1 MKKIITLIF
10 VVLVAIANA
19 QIHNPVK
26 WKTAVEKISD
36 NEYYLVATA
45 SIEAGWKLYAQNIP
59 PKGPIPT
66 TFTFEKSANFELM
79 GKTEES
85 KPIQKHDKVFD
96 MEIAYF
102 HNQAVFKQR
111 IKIVKPVASIKAT
124 VEFMSCDD
132 SNCLPPDTVDL
143 EFFLSGAPV
152 ANKVVTPQFT
162 FGNNTDSNNTVPT
175 TTVSQTTTAKAPVHT
190 PISHQGLWTIFFI
203 SFLSGFAALLT
214 PCVFPMIPM
223 TVSYF
228 TKQSKTKAKGVKNA
242 VIYGISIIVIY
253 VLLGSAITAIF
264 GADALN
270 ALASNFWFNLI
281 FFLILVVFAIS
292 FLGAFEITLPSSW
305 STKVDAQAD
314 RSGFIGIFFMALA
327 LAIVSFSCTGPIVGT
342 LLVQAASEGGIAPII
357 GMFGFSLAIALP
369 FALFAAFPGWLHS
382 LPKSGGWMNTV
393 KVVLGFLELA
403 LAFKFLSNADLV
415 LQYHWIERE
424 VFIAIW
430 IAVFGAL
437 SLYLFGKIRL
447 PHDDATDR
455 ISVGRLLLGL
465 LTLSFTV
472 YMIPGL
478 WGAPLNLI
486 NAFPPPQ
493 HYSESPYGVGYTADG
508 GSASVDEGALPE
520 GAHLFKP
527 HNIVTFDD
535 YEKGLAYAKQV
546 NKPVMLDFTGWS
558 CVNCRKMEQN
568 VWPNPQVLDA
578 LRNEVVLISLYV
590 DDKREL
596 PESEVKPSQIREGKM
611 IKTIG
616 QKWSEFQTLKYK
628 ANTQPFYV
636 LMNHQGENL
645 VAPIGYTLDTDD
657 PDEFYQWIKQ
667 GITAFRK

>member
-1 MKKIITLIF
+1 MKKLITLLLIAF
-10 VVLVAIANA
+10 ATIANA

-26 WKTAVEKISD
+26 WKTAVEKIND
-36 NEYYLVATA
+36 NEYYLVTTA
-45 SIEAGWKLYAQNIP
+45 SIEAGWKLYGQNIP
-59 PKGPIPT
+59 PNGPVPT
-66 TFTFEKSANFELM
+66 SFKYTQTPTFELV

-85 KPIQKHDKVFD
+85 KPIVKHDKVFD

-102 HNQAVFKQR
+102 YKQAVFKQR
-111 IKIVKPVASIKAT
+111 IKLLGELTSIKAE
-124 VEFMSCDD
+124 VEFMSCND

-143 EFFLSGAPV
+143 EFFLSGTAT
-152 ANKVVTPQFT
+152 ANQGATPQFT
-162 FGNNTDSNNTVPT
+162 FGNNTDANNTVPA
-175 TTVSQTTTAKAPVHT
+175 TTVSQTTTKAPATT

-228 TKQSKTKAKGVKNA
+228 TKQSKTKAKGIKNA

-253 VLLGSAITAIF
+253 VLLGSVVTAIF
-264 GADALN
+264 GADVLN
-270 ALASNFWFNLI
+270 ALASNSLFNLI

-305 STKVDAQAD
+305 STKIDAQAD

-327 LAIVSFSCTGPIVGT
+327 LAIVSFSCTGPIVGS
-342 LLVQAASEGGIAPII
+342 LLVQAASQGGIAPIM

-403 LAFKFLSNADLV
+403 LAFKFLSIADLV
-415 LQYHWIERE
+415 WDLHWLERE

-430 IAVFGAL
+430 IAIFGAL

-465 LTLSFTV
+465 VSLSFTV
-472 YMIPGL
+472 YLIPGL
-478 WGAPLNLI
+478 WGAPLSI
-486 NAFPPPQ
+486 ISGFPPPQ
-493 HYSESPYGVGYTADG
+493 YYSESPYGVGHKGNTATTVT
-508 GSASVDEGALPE
+508 SSEELPQ
-520 GAHLFKP
+520 GAHLFQP
-527 HNIVTFDD
+527 YDIVTFND
-535 YEKGLAYAKQV
+535 YQQGLEYAKQV
-546 NKPVMLDFTGWS
+546 GKPVLLDFTGKS
-558 CVNCRKMEQN
+558 CVNCRKMEDN
-568 VWPNPQVLDA
+568 VWGKPEVLNI
-578 LRNEVVLISLYV
+578 LKNKVVLISLLV
-590 DDKREL
+590 DDKNEL
-596 PESEVKPSQIREGKM
+596 PENEVKPSKIREGKM

-616 QKWSEFQTLKYK
+616 QKWSEFQALRYHS
-628 ANTQPFYV
+628 NSQPLYV
-636 LMNHQGENL
+636 LMGHDEQNL
-645 VAPIGYTLDTDD
+645 VPPVGYT
-657 PDEFYQWIKQ
+657 PDVEKFSSWLHS
-667 GITAFRK
+667 GINAFGK

>member
-66 TFTFEKSANFELM
+66 SFAFEKSANFELM

-111 IKIVKPVASIKAT
+111 IKIVKPITSIKAT

-152 ANKVVTPQFT
+152 ASKVATPQFT

-175 TTVSQTTTAKAPVHT
+175 TTVSQTTTTKASNTT
-190 PISHQGLWTIFFI
+190 PISRQGLWTIFFI

-228 TKQSKTKAKGVKNA
+228 TKQSKTKAKGIRNA
-242 VIYGISIIVIY
+242 ISYGISIIVIY
-253 VLLGSAITAIF
+253 VLLGSVVTAIF
-264 GADALN
+264 GADVLN
-270 ALASNFWFNLI
+270 ALASNSLFNLI
-281 FFLILVVFAIS
+281 FFFILVVFAIS

-305 STKVDAQAD
+305 STKIDAQAD

-327 LAIVSFSCTGPIVGT
+327 LAIVSFSCTGPIVGS
-342 LLVQAASEGGIAPII
+342 LLVQAASQGGIAPII

-403 LAFKFLSNADLV
+403 LAFKFLSIADLV
-415 LQYHWIERE
+415 WDLHWLERE

-430 IAVFGAL
+430 IAIFGAL

-465 LTLSFTV
+465 VSLSFTV
-472 YMIPGL
+472 YLIPGL
-478 WGAPLNLI
+478 WGAPLSI
-486 NAFPPPQ
+486 ISGFPPPQ
-493 HYSESPYGVGYTADG
+493 YYSESPYGVGHKGNTATTVT
-508 GSASVDEGALPE
+508 SSEELPQ
-520 GAHLFKP
+520 GAHLFQP
-527 HNIVTFDD
+527 YDIVTFND
-535 YEKGLAYAKQV
+535 YQQGLEYAKQV
-546 NKPVMLDFTGWS
+546 GKPVLLDFTGKS
-558 CVNCRKMEQN
+558 CVNCRKMEDN
-568 VWPNPQVLDA
+568 VWGKPEVLNI
-578 LRNEVVLISLYV
+578 LKNKVVLISLLV
-590 DDKREL
+590 DDKNEL
-596 PESEVKPSQIREGKM
+596 PENEVKPSKIREGKM

-616 QKWSEFQTLKYK
+616 QKWSEFQALRYHS
-628 ANTQPFYV
+628 NSQPLYV
-636 LMNHQGENL
+636 LMGHDEQNL
-645 VAPIGYTLDTDD
+645 VPPVGYT
-657 PDEFYQWIKQ
+657 PDVEKFSSWLHS
-667 GITAFRK
+667 GISAFGK

>member
-1 MKKIITLIF
+1 MKKLITLLLIAF
-10 VVLVAIANA
+10 ATIANA

-26 WKTAVEKISD
+26 WKTAVEKIND

-45 SIEAGWKLYAQNIP
+45 SIEAGWKLYGQNIP
-59 PKGPIPT
+59 PNGPVPT
-66 TFTFEKSANFELM
+66 SFKYTQTPTFELV

-85 KPIQKHDKVFD
+85 KPIVKHDKVFD

-102 HNQAVFKQR
+102 YKQAVFKQR
-111 IKIVKPVASIKAT
+111 IKLLGELTSIKAE
-124 VEFMSCDD
+124 VEFMSCND

-143 EFFLSGAPV
+143 EFFLSGTATTNQG
-152 ANKVVTPQFT
+152 ATPQFT
-162 FGNNTDSNNTVPT
+162 FGNNTDANNTVPA
-175 TTVSQTTTAKAPVHT
+175 TTVSQTTTKAPATT

-228 TKQSKTKAKGVKNA
+228 TKQSKTKAKGIKNA

-253 VLLGSAITAIF
+253 VLLGSVVTAIF
-264 GADALN
+264 GADVLN
-270 ALASNFWFNLI
+270 ALASNSFFNLI

-305 STKVDAQAD
+305 STKIDAQAD

-327 LAIVSFSCTGPIVGT
+327 LAIVSFSCTGPIVGS
-342 LLVQAASEGGIAPII
+342 LLVQAASQGGIAPIM

-403 LAFKFLSNADLV
+403 LAFKFLSIADLV
-415 LQYHWIERE
+415 WDLHWLERE

-430 IAVFGAL
+430 IAIFGAL

-465 LTLSFTV
+465 VSLSFTV
-472 YMIPGL
+472 YLIPGL
-478 WGAPLNLI
+478 WGAPLSI
-486 NAFPPPQ
+486 ISGFPPPQ
-493 HYSESPYGVGYTADG
+493 YYSESPYGVGHKGNTTTTVT
-508 GSASVDEGALPE
+508 SSEELPQ
-520 GAHLFKP
+520 GAHLFQP
-527 HNIVTFDD
+527 YDIVTFND
-535 YEKGLAYAKQV
+535 YQQGLEYAKQV
-546 NKPVMLDFTGWS
+546 GKPVLLDFTGKS
-558 CVNCRKMEQN
+558 CVNCRKMEDN
-568 VWPNPQVLDA
+568 VWGKPEVLNI
-578 LRNEVVLISLYV
+578 LKNKVVLISLLV
-590 DDKREL
+590 DDKNEL
-596 PESEVKPSQIREGKM
+596 PENEVKPSKIREGKM

-616 QKWSEFQTLKYK
+616 QKWSEFQALRYHS
-628 ANTQPFYV
+628 NSQPLYV
-636 LMNHQGENL
+636 LMGHDEQNL
-645 VAPIGYTLDTDD
+645 VPPVGYT
-657 PDEFYQWIKQ
+657 PDVEKFSSWLHS
-667 GITAFRK
+667 GISAFGK

>member
-1 MKKIITLIF
+1 MKKLITLLLIAF
-10 VVLVAIANA
+10 ATIANA

-26 WKTAVEKISD
+26 WKTAVEKIND

-45 SIEAGWKLYAQNIP
+45 SIEAGWKLYGQNIP
-59 PKGPIPT
+59 PNGPVPT
-66 TFTFEKSANFELM
+66 SFKYTQTPTFELV

-85 KPIQKHDKVFD
+85 KPIVKHDKVFD

-102 HNQAVFKQR
+102 YKQAVFKQR
-111 IKIVKPVASIKAT
+111 IKLLGELTSIKAE
-124 VEFMSCDD
+124 VEFMSCND

-143 EFFLSGAPV
+143 EFFLSGTATTNQG
-152 ANKVVTPQFT
+152 ATPQFT
-162 FGNNTDSNNTVPT
+162 FGNNTDANNTVPA
-175 TTVSQTTTAKAPVHT
+175 TTVSQTTTKAPATT
-190 PISHQGLWTIFFI
+190 PISRQGLWTIFFI

-228 TKQSKTKAKGVKNA
+228 TKQSKTKAKGIKNA

-253 VLLGSAITAIF
+253 VLLGSVVTAIF
-264 GADALN
+264 GADVLN
-270 ALASNFWFNLI
+270 ALASNSLFNLI

-403 LAFKFLSNADLV
+403 LAFKFLSIADLV
-415 LQYHWIERE
+415 WDLHWLERE

-430 IAVFGAL
+430 IAIFGAL

-465 LTLSFTV
+465 VSLSFTV
-472 YMIPGL
+472 YLIPGL
-478 WGAPLNLI
+478 WGAPLSI
-486 NAFPPPQ
+486 ISGFPPPQ
-493 HYSESPYGVGYTADG
+493 YYSESPYGVGHKGNTATTVT
-508 GSASVDEGALPE
+508 SSEELPQ
-520 GAHLFKP
+520 GAHLFQP
-527 HNIVTFDD
+527 YDIVTFND
-535 YEKGLAYAKQV
+535 YQQGLEYAKQV
-546 NKPVMLDFTGWS
+546 GKPVLLDFTGKS
-558 CVNCRKMEQN
+558 CVNCRKMEDN
-568 VWPNPQVLDA
+568 VWGKPEVLNI
-578 LRNEVVLISLYV
+578 LKNKVVLISLLV
-590 DDKREL
+590 DDKNEL
-596 PESEVKPSQIREGKM
+596 PENEVKPSKIREGKM

-616 QKWSEFQTLKYK
+616 QKWSEFQALRYHS
-628 ANTQPFYV
+628 NSQPLYV
-636 LMNHQGENL
+636 LMGHDEQNL
-645 VAPIGYTLDTDD
+645 VPPVGYT
-657 PDEFYQWIKQ
+657 PDVEKFSSWLHS
-667 GITAFRK
+667 GISAFGK

>member
-1 MKKIITLIF
+1 MKKLITLLLIAF
-10 VVLVAIANA
+10 ATIANA

-26 WKTAVEKISD
+26 WKTAVEKIND
-36 NEYYLVATA
+36 NEYYLVTTA
-45 SIEAGWKLYAQNIP
+45 SIEAGWKLYGQNIP
-59 PKGPIPT
+59 PNGPVPT
-66 TFTFEKSANFELM
+66 SFKYTQTPTFELV

-85 KPIQKHDKVFD
+85 KPIVKHDKVFD

-102 HNQAVFKQR
+102 YKQAVFKQR
-111 IKIVKPVASIKAT
+111 IKLLGELTSIKAE
-124 VEFMSCDD
+124 VEFMSCND

-143 EFFLSGAPV
+143 EFFLSGTAT
-152 ANKVVTPQFT
+152 ANQGATPQFT
-162 FGNNTDSNNTVPT
+162 FGNNTDANNTVPA
-175 TTVSQTTTAKAPVHT
+175 TTVSQTTTKAPATT

-228 TKQSKTKAKGVKNA
+228 TKQSKTKAKGIKNA

-253 VLLGSAITAIF
+253 VLLGSVVTAIF

-305 STKVDAQAD
+305 STKIDAQAD

-327 LAIVSFSCTGPIVGT
+327 LAIVSFSCTGPIVGS
-342 LLVQAASEGGIAPII
+342 LLVQAASQGGIAPIM

-403 LAFKFLSNADLV
+403 LAFKFLSIADLV
-415 LQYHWIERE
+415 WDLHWLERE

-430 IAVFGAL
+430 IAIFGAL

-465 LTLSFTV
+465 VSLSFTV
-472 YMIPGL
+472 YLIPGL
-478 WGAPLNLI
+478 WGAPLSI
-486 NAFPPPQ
+486 ISGFPPPQ
-493 HYSESPYGVGYTADG
+493 YYSESPYGVGHKGNTATTVT
-508 GSASVDEGALPE
+508 SSEELPQ
-520 GAHLFKP
+520 GAHLFQP
-527 HNIVTFDD
+527 YDIVTFND
-535 YEKGLAYAKQV
+535 YQQGLEYAKQV
-546 NKPVMLDFTGWS
+546 GKPVLLDFTGKS
-558 CVNCRKMEQN
+558 CVNCRKMEDN
-568 VWPNPQVLDA
+568 VWGKPEVLNI
-578 LRNEVVLISLYV
+578 LKNKVVLISLLV
-590 DDKREL
+590 DDKNEL
-596 PESEVKPSQIREGKM
+596 PENEVKPSKIREGKM

-616 QKWSEFQTLKYK
+616 QKWSEFQALRYHS
-628 ANTQPFYV
+628 NSQPLYV
-636 LMNHQGENL
+636 LMGHDEQNL
-645 VAPIGYTLDTDD
+645 VPPVGYT
-657 PDEFYQWIKQ
+657 PDVEKFSSWLHS
-667 GITAFRK
+667 GINAFGK

>member
-1 MKKIITLIF
+1 MKKLITLLLIAF
-10 VVLVAIANA
+10 ATIANA

-26 WKTAVEKISD
+26 WKTAVEKIND

-45 SIEAGWKLYAQNIP
+45 SIEAGWKLYGQNIP
-59 PKGPIPT
+59 PNGPVPT
-66 TFTFEKSANFELM
+66 SFKYTQTPTFELV

-85 KPIQKHDKVFD
+85 KPIVKHDKVFD

-102 HNQAVFKQR
+102 YKQAVFKQR
-111 IKIVKPVASIKAT
+111 IKLLGELTSIKAE
-124 VEFMSCDD
+124 VEFMSCND

-143 EFFLSGAPV
+143 EFFLSGTAT
-152 ANKVVTPQFT
+152 ANQGATPQFT
-162 FGNNTDSNNTVPT
+162 FGNNTDTNNTVPA
-175 TTVSQTTTAKAPVHT
+175 TTVSQTTPKAPATT

-228 TKQSKTKAKGVKNA
+228 TKQSKTKAKGIRNA
-242 VIYGISIIVIY
+242 ISYGISIIVIY
-253 VLLGSAITAIF
+253 VLLGSVVTAIF
-264 GADALN
+264 GADVLN
-270 ALASNFWFNLI
+270 ALASNSFFNLI

-305 STKVDAQAD
+305 STKIDAQAD

-327 LAIVSFSCTGPIVGT
+327 LAIVSFSCTGPIVGS
-342 LLVQAASEGGIAPII
+342 LLVQAASQGGIAPIM

-403 LAFKFLSNADLV
+403 LAFKFLSIADLV
-415 LQYHWIERE
+415 WDLHWLERE

-430 IAVFGAL
+430 IAIFGAL

-465 LTLSFTV
+465 VSLSFTV
-472 YMIPGL
+472 YLIPGL
-478 WGAPLNLI
+478 WGAPLSI
-486 NAFPPPQ
+486 ISGFPPPQ
-493 HYSESPYGVGYTADG
+493 YYSESPYGVGHKGNTATTVT
-508 GSASVDEGALPE
+508 SSEELPQ
-520 GAHLFKP
+520 GAHLFQP
-527 HNIVTFDD
+527 YDIVTFND
-535 YEKGLAYAKQV
+535 YQQGLEYAKQV
-546 NKPVMLDFTGWS
+546 GKPVLLDFTGKS
-558 CVNCRKMEQN
+558 CVNCRKMEDN
-568 VWPNPQVLDA
+568 VWGKPEVLNI
-578 LRNEVVLISLYV
+578 LKNKVVLISLLV
-590 DDKREL
+590 DDKNEL
-596 PESEVKPSQIREGKM
+596 PENEVKPSKIREGKM

-616 QKWSEFQTLKYK
+616 QKWSEFQALRYHS
-628 ANTQPFYV
+628 NSQPLYV
-636 LMNHQGENL
+636 LMGHDEQNL
-645 VAPIGYTLDTDD
+645 VPPVGYT
-657 PDEFYQWIKQ
+657 PDVEKFSSWLHS
-667 GITAFRK
+667 GISAFGK

>member
-1 MKKIITLIF
+1 MKKLITLLLIAF
-10 VVLVAIANA
+10 ATIANA

-26 WKTAVEKISD
+26 WKTAVEKIND

-45 SIEAGWKLYAQNIP
+45 SIETGWKLYGQNIP
-59 PKGPIPT
+59 PNGPVPT
-66 TFTFEKSANFELM
+66 SFKYTQTPTFELV

-85 KPIQKHDKVFD
+85 KPIVKHDRVFD

-102 HNQAVFKQR
+102 YKQAVFKQR
-111 IKIVKPVASIKAT
+111 IKLLGELTSIKAE
-124 VEFMSCDD
+124 VEFMSCND

-143 EFFLSGAPV
+143 EFFLSGTAT
-152 ANKVVTPQFT
+152 ANQGATPQFT
-162 FGNNTDSNNTVPT
+162 FGNNTDANNTVPA
-175 TTVSQTTTAKAPVHT
+175 TTVSQTTPKAPATT

-228 TKQSKTKAKGVKNA
+228 TKQSKTKAKGIKNA
-242 VIYGISIIVIY
+242 IIYGISIIVIY

-314 RSGFIGIFFMALA
+314 RSGFVGIFFMALA

-403 LAFKFLSNADLV
+403 LAFKFLSIADLV
-415 LQYHWIERE
+415 WDLHWLERE

-430 IAVFGAL
+430 IAIFGAL

-465 LTLSFTV
+465 VSLSFTV
-472 YMIPGL
+472 YLIPGL
-478 WGAPLNLI
+478 WGAPLSI
-486 NAFPPPQ
+486 ISGFPPPQ
-493 HYSESPYGVGYTADG
+493 YYSESPYGVGHKGNTATTVT
-508 GSASVDEGALPE
+508 SSEELPQ
-520 GAHLFKP
+520 GAHLFQP
-527 HNIVTFDD
+527 YDIVTFND
-535 YEKGLAYAKQV
+535 YQQGLEYAKQV
-546 NKPVMLDFTGWS
+546 GKPVLLDFTGKS
-558 CVNCRKMEQN
+558 CVNCRKMEDN
-568 VWPNPQVLDA
+568 VWGKPEVLNI
-578 LRNEVVLISLYV
+578 LKNKVVLISLLV
-590 DDKREL
+590 DDKNEL
-596 PESEVKPSQIREGKM
+596 PENEVKPSKIREGKM

-616 QKWSEFQTLKYK
+616 QKWSEFQALRYHS
-628 ANTQPFYV
+628 NSQPLYV
-636 LMNHQGENL
+636 LMGHDEQNL
-645 VAPIGYTLDTDD
+645 VPPVGYT
-657 PDEFYQWIKQ
+657 PDVEKFSSWLHS
-667 GITAFRK
+667 GISAFGK

>member
-66 TFTFEKSANFELM
+66 SFAFEKSANFELM

-111 IKIVKPVASIKAT
+111 IKIVKPITSIKAT

-132 SNCLPPDTVDL
+132 SNCLSPDTVDL

-152 ANKVVTPQFT
+152 ASKVATPQFT
-162 FGNNTDSNNTVPT
+162 FSNNTDSNNTVPA
-175 TTVSQTTTAKAPVHT
+175 TTVSQTTTTKAPATT
-190 PISHQGLWTIFFI
+190 PISRQGLWTIFFI

-228 TKQSKTKAKGVKNA
+228 TKQSKTKAKGIKNA

-253 VLLGSAITAIF
+253 VLLGSVVTAIF
-264 GADALN
+264 GADVLN
-270 ALASNFWFNLI
+270 ALASNSLFNLI
-281 FFLILVVFAIS
+281 FFFILVVFAIS

-305 STKVDAQAD
+305 STKIDAQAD

-327 LAIVSFSCTGPIVGT
+327 LAIVSFSCTGPIVGS
-342 LLVQAASEGGIAPII
+342 LLVQAASQGGIAPII

-403 LAFKFLSNADLV
+403 LAFKFLSIADLV
-415 LQYHWIERE
+415 WDLHWLERE

-430 IAVFGAL
+430 IAIFGAL

-465 LTLSFTV
+465 VSLSFTV
-472 YMIPGL
+472 YLIPGL
-478 WGAPLNLI
+478 WGAPLSI
-486 NAFPPPQ
+486 ISGFPPPQ
-493 HYSESPYGVGYTADG
+493 YYSESPYGVGHKGNTATTVT
-508 GSASVDEGALPE
+508 SSEELPQ
-520 GAHLFKP
+520 GAHLFQP
-527 HNIVTFDD
+527 YDIVTFND
-535 YEKGLAYAKQV
+535 YQQGLEYAKQV
-546 NKPVMLDFTGWS
+546 GKPVLLDFTGKS
-558 CVNCRKMEQN
+558 CVNCRKMEDN
-568 VWPNPQVLDA
+568 VWGKPEVLNI
-578 LRNEVVLISLYV
+578 LKNKVVLISLLV
-590 DDKREL
+590 DDKNEL
-596 PESEVKPSQIREGKM
+596 PENEVKPSKIREGKM

-616 QKWSEFQTLKYK
+616 QKWSEFQALRYHS
-628 ANTQPFYV
+628 NSQPLYV
-636 LMNHQGENL
+636 LMGHDEQNL
-645 VAPIGYTLDTDD
+645 VPPVGYT
-657 PDEFYQWIKQ
+657 PDVEKFSSWLHS
-667 GITAFRK
+667 GISAFGK

>member
-1 MKKIITLIF
+1 MKKLITLLFIAF
-10 VVLVAIANA
+10 ATIANA

-26 WKTAVEKISD
+26 WKTAVEKIND

-45 SIEAGWKLYAQNIP
+45 SIEAGWKLYGQNIP
-59 PKGPIPT
+59 PNGPVPT
-66 TFTFEKSANFELM
+66 SFKYTQEPTFELV

-85 KPIQKHDKVFD
+85 KPIVKHDKVFD

-102 HNQAVFKQR
+102 YRQAVFKQR
-111 IKIVKPVASIKAT
+111 IKLLGEVTSISIKAE

-143 EFFLSGAPV
+143 EFFLSGTAT
-152 ANKVVTPQFT
+152 ANQGATPQFT
-162 FGNNTDSNNTVPT
+162 FGNNTDTNNTVPA
-175 TTVSQTTTAKAPVHT
+175 TTVSQTIPKAPATT

-228 TKQSKTKAKGVKNA
+228 TKQSKTKAKGIKNA

-314 RSGFIGIFFMALA
+314 RSGFVGIFFMALA

-403 LAFKFLSNADLV
+403 LAFKFLSIADLV
-415 LQYHWIERE
+415 WDLHWLERE

-430 IAVFGAL
+430 IAIFGAL

-465 LTLSFTV
+465 VSLSFTV
-472 YMIPGL
+472 YLIPGL
-478 WGAPLNLI
+478 WGAPLSI
-486 NAFPPPQ
+486 ISGFPPPQ
-493 HYSESPYGVGYTADG
+493 YYSESPYGVGHKGNTATTVT
-508 GSASVDEGALPE
+508 SSEELPQ
-520 GAHLFKP
+520 GAHLFQP
-527 HNIVTFDD
+527 YDIVTFND
-535 YEKGLAYAKQV
+535 YQQGLEYAKQV
-546 NKPVMLDFTGWS
+546 GKPVLLDFTGKS
-558 CVNCRKMEQN
+558 CVNCRKMEDN
-568 VWPNPQVLDA
+568 VWGKPEVLNI
-578 LRNEVVLISLYV
+578 LKNKVVLISLLV
-590 DDKREL
+590 DDKNEL
-596 PESEVKPSQIREGKM
+596 PENEVKPSKIREGKM

-616 QKWSEFQTLKYK
+616 QKWSEFQALRYHS
-628 ANTQPFYV
+628 NSQPLYV
-636 LMNHQGENL
+636 LMGHDEQNL
-645 VAPIGYTLDTDD
+645 VPPVGYT
-657 PDEFYQWIKQ
+657 PDVEKFSSWLHS
-667 GITAFRK
+667 GINAFGK

>member
-1 MKKIITLIF
+1 MKKLITLLLIAF
-10 VVLVAIANA
+10 STIANA

-26 WKTAVEKISD
+26 WKTAVEKIND

-45 SIEAGWKLYAQNIP
+45 SIEAGWKLYGQNIP
-59 PKGPIPT
+59 PNGPVPT
-66 TFTFEKSANFELM
+66 SFKYTQTPTFELV

-85 KPIQKHDKVFD
+85 KPIVKHDKVFD

-102 HNQAVFKQR
+102 YKQAVFKQR
-111 IKIVKPVASIKAT
+111 IKLLGELTSIKAE
-124 VEFMSCDD
+124 VEFMSCND

-143 EFFLSGAPV
+143 EFFLSGTATTNQG
-152 ANKVVTPQFT
+152 ATPQFT
-162 FGNNTDSNNTVPT
+162 FGNNTDANNTVPA
-175 TTVSQTTTAKAPVHT
+175 TTVSQTTTKAPATT

-228 TKQSKTKAKGVKNA
+228 TKQSKTKAKGIKNA

-253 VLLGSAITAIF
+253 VLLGSVVTAIF
-264 GADALN
+264 GADVLN
-270 ALASNFWFNLI
+270 ALASNSFFNLI

-305 STKVDAQAD
+305 STKIDAQAD

-327 LAIVSFSCTGPIVGT
+327 LAIVSFSCTGPIVGS
-342 LLVQAASEGGIAPII
+342 LLVQAASQGGIAPIM

-403 LAFKFLSNADLV
+403 LAFKFLSIADLV
-415 LQYHWIERE
+415 WDLHWLERE

-430 IAVFGAL
+430 IAIFGAL

-465 LTLSFTV
+465 VSLSFTV
-472 YMIPGL
+472 YLIPGL
-478 WGAPLNLI
+478 WGAPLSI
-486 NAFPPPQ
+486 ISGFPPPQ
-493 HYSESPYGVGYTADG
+493 YYSESPYGVGHKGNTTTTVT
-508 GSASVDEGALPE
+508 SSEELPQ
-520 GAHLFKP
+520 GAHLFQP
-527 HNIVTFDD
+527 YDIVTFND
-535 YEKGLAYAKQV
+535 YQQGLEYAKQV
-546 NKPVMLDFTGWS
+546 GKPVLLDFTGKS
-558 CVNCRKMEQN
+558 CVNCRKMEDN
-568 VWPNPQVLDA
+568 VWGKPEVLNI
-578 LRNEVVLISLYV
+578 LKNKVVLISLLV
-590 DDKREL
+590 DDKNEL
-596 PESEVKPSQIREGKM
+596 PENEVKPSKIREGKM

-616 QKWSEFQTLKYK
+616 QKWSEFQALRYHS
-628 ANTQPFYV
+628 NSQPLYV
-636 LMNHQGENL
+636 LMGHDEQNL
-645 VAPIGYTLDTDD
+645 VPPVGYT
-657 PDEFYQWIKQ
+657 PDVEKFSSWLQS
-667 GITAFRK
+667 GISAFGK

>member
-111 IKIVKPVASIKAT
+111 IKIVKPITSIKAT

-152 ANKVVTPQFT
+152 ASKVVTPQFT
-162 FGNNTDSNNTVPT
+162 FGNNTDSNNTVPKT
-175 TTVSQTTTAKAPVHT
+175 IVSQTTTTKAPTST
-190 PISHQGLWTIFFI
+190 PISRQGLWTIFFI

-314 RSGFIGIFFMALA
+314 RSGFVGIFFMALA

-403 LAFKFLSNADLV
+403 LAFKFLSIADLV
-415 LQYHWIERE
+415 WDLHWLERE

-430 IAVFGAL
+430 IAIFGAL

-465 LTLSFTV
+465 VSLSFTV
-472 YMIPGL
+472 YLIPGL
-478 WGAPLNLI
+478 WGAPLSI
-486 NAFPPPQ
+486 ISGFPPPQ
-493 HYSESPYGVGYTADG
+493 YYSESPYGVGHKGNTATTVT
-508 GSASVDEGALPE
+508 SSEELPQ
-520 GAHLFKP
+520 GAHLFQP
-527 HNIVTFDD
+527 YDIVTFND
-535 YEKGLAYAKQV
+535 YQQGLEYAKQV
-546 NKPVMLDFTGWS
+546 GKPVLLDFTGKS
-558 CVNCRKMEQN
+558 CVNCRKMEDN
-568 VWPNPQVLDA
+568 VWGKPEVLNI
-578 LRNEVVLISLYV
+578 LKNKVVLISLLV
-590 DDKREL
+590 DDKNEL
-596 PESEVKPSQIREGKM
+596 PENEVKPSKIREGKM

-616 QKWSEFQTLKYK
+616 QKWSEFQALRYHS
-628 ANTQPFYV
+628 NSQPLYV
-636 LMNHQGENL
+636 LMGHDEQNL
-645 VAPIGYTLDTDD
+645 VPPVGYT
-657 PDEFYQWIKQ
+657 PDVEKFSSWLHS
-667 GITAFRK
+667 GISAFGK

>member
-1 MKKIITLIF
+1 MKKLITLLLIAF
-10 VVLVAIANA
+10 ATIANA

-26 WKTAVEKISD
+26 WKTAVEKIND

-45 SIEAGWKLYAQNIP
+45 SIETGWKLYGQNIP
-59 PKGPIPT
+59 PNGPVPT
-66 TFTFEKSANFELM
+66 SFKYTQTPTFELV

-85 KPIQKHDKVFD
+85 KPIVKHDRVFD

-102 HNQAVFKQR
+102 YKQAVFKQR
-111 IKIVKPVASIKAT
+111 IKLLGELTSIKAE
-124 VEFMSCDD
+124 VEFMSCND

-143 EFFLSGAPV
+143 EFFLSGTAT
-152 ANKVVTPQFT
+152 ANQGATPQFT
-162 FGNNTDSNNTVPT
+162 FGNNTDANNTVPA
-175 TTVSQTTTAKAPVHT
+175 TTVSQTTPKAPATT

-228 TKQSKTKAKGVKNA
+228 TKQSKTKAKGIKNA
-242 VIYGISIIVIY
+242 IIYGISIIVIY
-253 VLLGSAITAIF
+253 VLLGSVVTAIF
-264 GADALN
+264 GADVLN
-270 ALASNFWFNLI
+270 ALASNSLFNLI

-305 STKVDAQAD
+305 STKIDAQAD

-327 LAIVSFSCTGPIVGT
+327 LAIVSFSCTGPIVGS
-342 LLVQAASEGGIAPII
+342 LLVQAASQGGIAPIM

-403 LAFKFLSNADLV
+403 LAFKFLSIADLV
-415 LQYHWIERE
+415 WDLHWLERE

-430 IAVFGAL
+430 IAIFGAL

-465 LTLSFTV
+465 VSLSFTV
-472 YMIPGL
+472 YLIPGL
-478 WGAPLNLI
+478 WGAPLSI
-486 NAFPPPQ
+486 ISGFPPPQ
-493 HYSESPYGVGYTADG
+493 YYSESPYGVGHKGNTATTVT
-508 GSASVDEGALPE
+508 SSEELPQ
-520 GAHLFKP
+520 GAHLFQP
-527 HNIVTFDD
+527 YDIVTFND
-535 YEKGLAYAKQV
+535 YQQGLEYAKQV
-546 NKPVMLDFTGWS
+546 GKPVLLDFTGKS
-558 CVNCRKMEQN
+558 CVNCRKMEDN
-568 VWPNPQVLDA
+568 VWGKPEVLNI
-578 LRNEVVLISLYV
+578 LKNKVVLISLLV
-590 DDKREL
+590 DDKNEL
-596 PESEVKPSQIREGKM
+596 PENEVKPSKIREGKM

-616 QKWSEFQTLKYK
+616 QKWSEFQALRYHS
-628 ANTQPFYV
+628 NSQPLYV
-636 LMNHQGENL
+636 LMGHDEQNL
-645 VAPIGYTLDTDD
+645 VPPVGYT
-657 PDEFYQWIKQ
+657 PDVEKFSSWLHS
-667 GITAFRK
+667 GISAFGK

>member
-1 MKKIITLIF
+1 MKKLITLLLIAF
-10 VVLVAIANA
+10 ATIANA

-26 WKTAVEKISD
+26 WKTAVEKIND

-45 SIEAGWKLYAQNIP
+45 SIEAGWKLYGQNIP
-59 PKGPIPT
+59 PNGPVPT
-66 TFTFEKSANFELM
+66 SFKYTQTPTFELV

-85 KPIQKHDKVFD
+85 KPIVKHDKVFD

-102 HNQAVFKQR
+102 YRQAVFKQR
-111 IKIVKPVASIKAT
+111 IKLLGEVTSISIKAE

-143 EFFLSGAPV
+143 EFFLSGTAT
-152 ANKVVTPQFT
+152 ANQGATPQFT
-162 FGNNTDSNNTVPT
+162 FGNNTDANNTVPA
-175 TTVSQTTTAKAPVHT
+175 TTVSQTTPKAPATT

-314 RSGFIGIFFMALA
+314 RSGFVGIFFMALA

-430 IAVFGAL
+430 IAVFAAL

-465 LTLSFTV
+465 VSLSFTV
-472 YMIPGL
+472 YLIPGL
-478 WGAPLNLI
+478 WGAPLSI
-486 NAFPPPQ
+486 ISGFPPPQ
-493 HYSESPYGVGYTADG
+493 YYSESPYGVGHKGNTATTVT
-508 GSASVDEGALPE
+508 SSEELPQ
-520 GAHLFKP
+520 GAHLFQP
-527 HNIVTFDD
+527 YDIVTFND
-535 YEKGLAYAKQV
+535 YQQGLEYAKQV
-546 NKPVMLDFTGWS
+546 GKPVLLDFTGKS
-558 CVNCRKMEQN
+558 CVNCRKMEDN
-568 VWPNPQVLDA
+568 VWGKPEVLNI
-578 LRNEVVLISLYV
+578 LKNKVVLISLLV
-590 DDKREL
+590 DDKNEL
-596 PESEVKPSQIREGKM
+596 PEKEVKPSKIREGKM

-616 QKWSEFQTLKYK
+616 QKWSEFQALRYHS
-628 ANTQPFYV
+628 NSQPLYV
-636 LMNHQGENL
+636 LMGHDEQNL
-645 VAPIGYTLDTDD
+645 VPPVGYT
-657 PDEFYQWIKQ
+657 PDVEKFSSWLHS
-667 GITAFRK
+667 GISAFGK